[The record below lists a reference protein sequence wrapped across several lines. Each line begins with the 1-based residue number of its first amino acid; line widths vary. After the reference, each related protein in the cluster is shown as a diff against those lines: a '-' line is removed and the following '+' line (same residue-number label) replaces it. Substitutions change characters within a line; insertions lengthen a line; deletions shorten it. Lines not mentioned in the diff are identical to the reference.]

1 MVERAS
7 IAAVAALLLLVS
19 VSGASAQEAFY
30 KGKTVHLVLSTGVG
44 GGYALYGRL
53 LARHLPDHLAGKPN
67 IVVENMP
74 GAGGVKAANWLYGQA
89 PRNGTTLGMVQ
100 LGVPLAPLMGNK
112 GATYDPTKFNWLGS
126 MDREAGTCLAWYLSP
141 IRTFAD
147 MRETEFVVGGTGV
160 GSVMLMYP
168 ALLNMFA
175 GTKIKVVA
183 GYADGSSVYLAME
196 RGEVMGVC
204 GPFLTTIKA
213 TLPGWITGRKFN
225 VPIAV
230 YPRRLKDFPDTPAIT
245 EFVTDEFTRQV
256 FEPSFAIADMQ
267 RPLFA
272 PPGVPQE
279 RVREL
284 REAFLATMTDPAFR
298 AEAERARLSIDHVGG
313 EELAETIRRSYALPP
328 AAIEAARK
336 AMGNAF

>member
-1 MVERAS
+1 VPISAL
-7 IAAVAALLLLVS
+7 AATLALVWTT
-19 VSGASAQEAFY
+19 GAGAQEPFY
-30 KGKTVHLVLSTGVG
+30 KNKTIHLVLSTGVG

-53 LARHLPDHLAGKPN
+53 LARHLPDHLAGKPA

-74 GAGGVKAANWLYGQA
+74 GAGGIKAANWLYTLA
-89 PRNGTTLGMVQ
+89 PRDGTTLGMVQ

-112 GATYDPTKFNWLGS
+112 GAIYDPTRFNWLGS
-126 MDREAGTCLAWYLSP
+126 MDREAGACLAWHTSP
-141 IRTFAD
+141 IKTFAD
-147 MRETEFVVGGTGV
+147 MRDKEFVVGGTGV

-213 TLPGWITGRKFN
+213 TLPGWIAGRTFN
-225 VPIAV
+225 VPVAV

-245 EFVTDEFTRQV
+245 EFIKDEFTRQV

-267 RPLFA
+267 RPVLA
-272 PPGVPQE
+272 PPDLPQE
-279 RVREL
+279 RLREL
-284 REAFLATMTDPAFR
+284 QAAFLATMADPAFR
-298 AEAERARLSIDHVGG
+298 SEAERARLGIDHVSG

-336 AMGNAF
+336 AMGNTF